1 MIKTQ
6 KRFLKNAKGYTP
18 SWSEEIFVIKKVKKH
33 CAMGLIRDL
42 NGEEIVGMFY
52 KKEFQK
58 R

>member
-1 MIKTQ
+1 MQ
-6 KRFLKNAKGYTP
+6 KFTLQVGLKKFL
-18 SWSEEIFVIKKVKKH
+18 WLKKLKKH
-33 CAMGLIRDL
+33 CAMGLISDL